1 MTRADHIRQMANYN
15 QWMNAKLYEAARQ
28 LSDEELAADKGA
40 FFHSIIGTLNHIA
53 VGDTIWLKRFVTHP
67 ANYAVHEAVQN
78 LPNPTSLDQ
87 LLHADM
93 QGLSGYRTALDQIIL
108 DWAQSVNEED
118 LDHVLQY
125 ATTKNI
131 ATHKN
136 FFSITMHF
144 FNHQTHHRGQVT
156 TLLSQAGVDVGATD
170 LMVLIPNEYVA

>member
-15 QWMNAKLYEAARQ
+15 QWMNAKLFDAART

-53 VGDTIWLKRFVTHP
+53 VGDTLWLKRFVHHP
-67 ANYAVHEAVQN
+67 ANYAVREAVQN
-78 LPNPTSLDQ
+78 LPNATSLDQ

-93 QGLSGYRTALDQIIL
+93 QGLSGHRKTLDQIIV

-125 ATTKNI
+125 VTTKNI
-131 ATHKN
+131 AMHKN
-136 FFSITMHF
+136 FFSIIMHF

-156 TLLSQAGVDVGATD
+156 TLLSQAGVDVGTTD
-170 LMVLIPNEYVA
+170 LMVLIPNEDVA